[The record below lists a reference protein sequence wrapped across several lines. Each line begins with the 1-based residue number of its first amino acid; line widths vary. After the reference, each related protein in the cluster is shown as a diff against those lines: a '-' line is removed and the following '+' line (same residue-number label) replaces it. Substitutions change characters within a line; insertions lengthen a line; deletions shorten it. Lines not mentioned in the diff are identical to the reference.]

1 MHEAPSWATR
11 TPRRRARLPALL
23 APPPVL
29 LPVLPPMPPA
39 PVGTRSHGGLE
50 SASAANTENAEENA
64 EEDVD
69 ANAEVDAE
77 VLAAELASRSNGRA
91 GGGES
96 SRR

>member
-29 LPVLPPMPPA
+29 LPMLPPMPPA

-50 SASAANTENAEENA
+50 SASAANTENAEESA
-64 EEDVD
+64 EEDLD

>member
-50 SASAANTENAEENA
+50 SASAAITENAEENA

-77 VLAAELASRSNGRA
+77 VLAAELASRSNLRWI
-91 GGGES
+91 
-96 SRR
+96 